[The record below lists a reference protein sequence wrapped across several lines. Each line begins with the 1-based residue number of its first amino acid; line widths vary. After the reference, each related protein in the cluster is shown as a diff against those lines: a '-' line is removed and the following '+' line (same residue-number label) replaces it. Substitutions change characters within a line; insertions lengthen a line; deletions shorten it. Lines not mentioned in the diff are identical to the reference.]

1 MEKTRLPQATGTKVK
16 DKIIT
21 LMQFARKAGKLIH
34 GFEACQRGL
43 NHNLIRVLIVA
54 EDISERTMK
63 SLDGINRSLDH
74 PIKMISLGSKAELSA
89 ALGLPESGIFGISD
103 RNFATRIIEYWQAK
117 A

>member
-1 MEKTRLPQATGTKVK
+1 MK

-21 LMQFARKAGKLIH
+21 LMQFACKAGKLIH

-43 NHNLIRVLIVA
+43 HHNLIKVLIVA

-63 SLDGINRSLDH
+63 TLEGINRSLDH
-74 PIKMISLGSKAELSA
+74 PVKMISLGSKEELSA

-103 RNFATRIIEYWQAK
+103 RNFASRIIAYWQAE